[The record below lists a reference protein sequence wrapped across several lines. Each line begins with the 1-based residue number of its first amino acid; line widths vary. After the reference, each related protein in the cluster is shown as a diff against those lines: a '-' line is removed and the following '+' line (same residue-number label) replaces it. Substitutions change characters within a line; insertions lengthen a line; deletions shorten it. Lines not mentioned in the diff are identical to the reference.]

1 MNTRFSSFTRRLL
14 IVAVLG
20 VFHTIGASVSSAQV
34 TIYAKFLNGASPW
47 NGESTAQGRTGWAEL
62 DSISLGASIPVTI
75 GSASGGAGV
84 GKLVFDPIVI
94 SKVVD
99 RLTPQI
105 FANMASGQALT
116 GQTNG
121 DLTIE
126 FVKNV
131 GATPTVF
138 FRVEMK
144 LVFFTSTGSA
154 TADGDNT
161 VHENIKMLCGA
172 QRVTVVPIVGGTPQ
186 TPIVKSWSQVLNN
199 STFAVQ

>member
-20 VFHTIGASVSSAQV
+20 VFHTIGASVGFGQV
-34 TIYAKFLNGASPW
+34 TIYAKFLNGLTPW

-62 DSISLGASIPVTI
+62 ESISLGAATPVTI
-75 GSASGGAGV
+75 GAAAGGAGV
-84 GKLVFDPIVI
+84 GKLEFDPIAI

-105 FANMASGQALT
+105 FATMASGQSLH

-126 FVKNV
+126 FVKPV
-131 GATPTVF
+131 GGTPTVF
-138 FRVEMK
+138 FRVELK
-144 LVFFTSTGSA
+144 LVFFVSSASA
-154 TADGDNT
+154 TTVGDDT
-161 VHENIKMLCGA
+161 VRENIKMVCGA
-172 QRVTVVPIVGGTPQ
+172 QRITTVPIVGGVAQP
-186 TPIVKSWSQVLNN
+186 PVVRSWSQVLN
-199 STFAVQ
+199 TAAFDVQ

>member
-62 DSISLGASIPVTI
+62 DSISLGASTPVTI
-75 GSASGGAGV
+75 GSATGGAGA